1 MMQTFIL
8 EFPNI
13 NESSK
18 DVRLVRDIPNE
29 LRFMLSPNTYKEDNK
44 PFVNFFW
51 HVPKAAGSFVRNVC
65 SDGYSLKPQADLGQ
79 PKKIDM
85 FVRRMYGQSKTFS
98 DISEAKNSVE
108 NL

>member
-1 MMQTFIL
+1 
-8 EFPNI
+8 
-13 NESSK
+13 
-18 DVRLVRDIPNE
+18 
-29 LRFMLSPNTYKEDNK
+29 MLSPNTYKEDSK

-85 FVRRMYGQSKTFS
+85 FVRRMHGQSKTFS